1 MPSAATSNSYQY
13 QRDNIAAMNVH
24 ACAFAKITTQQ
35 IINTGIQMS

>member
-13 QRDNIAAMNVH
+13 QRDNIAMNVH